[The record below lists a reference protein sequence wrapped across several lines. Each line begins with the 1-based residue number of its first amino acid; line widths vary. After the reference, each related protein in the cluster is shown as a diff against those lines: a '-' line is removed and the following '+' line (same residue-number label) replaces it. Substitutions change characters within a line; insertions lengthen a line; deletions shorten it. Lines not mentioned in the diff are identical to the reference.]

1 MRAHLLNAFFS
12 LVFAVLILS
21 AAASHL
27 TTQATVVVPI
37 HVTAPA
43 DVIVSYGER
52 TGNSLDL
59 SDVVTIEISG
69 PREVIER
76 HRQQGTFKATYAL
89 EKPSDLSGTRA
100 VSVEEIL
107 RKRIPKGLTLLEV
120 SPATLELTYSQR
132 VVALVYV
139 SPGEVVGQP
148 APGYRITGIRVKP
161 NRVQAR
167 GEASLLERFPGT
179 SEGNP
184 HYMTEPL
191 KLSSDGAAP
200 RSTVTVPLD
209 VVPPAPGIEIAT
221 QVEVEV
227 KIEPE
232 LIEAELEFPVV
243 LVRKARDAEIVPLD
257 YRIVAKQG
265 SWTRKIKL
273 RGPGVTLRALREALE
288 SKLATAQ
295 VPFVFVEDV
304 GITGSVGGEDGLTI
318 QIRGLPEGVEIADPL
333 GPGQFQ
339 ILLERAQK

>member
-1 MRAHLLNAFFS
+1 MRAHMLNAFFS

-27 TTQATVVVPI
+27 TTQATIVVPI
-37 HVTAPA
+37 QITAPA
-43 DVIVSYGER
+43 DVIVSYGDR
-52 TGNSLDL
+52 TGNNLSLV
-59 SDVVTIEISG
+59 DVVNIEISG

-100 VSVEEIL
+100 ISVEEIL

-120 SPATLELTYSQR
+120 SPATLELSYSQR

-139 SPGEVVGQP
+139 SPGEVIGQP

-184 HYMTEPL
+184 HYKTEPL
-191 KLSSDGAAP
+191 KLSSDSAAP

-227 KIEPE
+227 TIEPE

-243 LVRKARDAEIVPLD
+243 LVRRARGAEIAPMD
-257 YRIVAKQG
+257 YRVVAPQG
-265 SWTRKIKL
+265 WTRRIKL
-273 RGPGVTLRALREALE
+273 RGPDVTLRALREALA
-288 SKLATAQ
+288 SKLSTAQ
-295 VPFVFVEDV
+295 VPFVFVEDTA
-304 GITGSVGGEDGLTI
+304 ITGSVGGNDSLTI
-318 QIRGLPEGVEIADPL
+318 QIRGLPDGVEVANPL
-333 GPGQFQ
+333 GLGQFQ
-339 ILLERAQK
+339 ILLERAQ